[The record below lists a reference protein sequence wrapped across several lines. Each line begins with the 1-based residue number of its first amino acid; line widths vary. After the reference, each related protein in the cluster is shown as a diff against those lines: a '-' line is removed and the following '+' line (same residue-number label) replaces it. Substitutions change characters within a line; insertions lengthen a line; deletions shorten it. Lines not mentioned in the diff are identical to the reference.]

1 MQPDVVYIFFMHMLY
16 GAFGE
21 GAGNSFAAVIGVD
34 GNVGDEI
41 EAFLALPKR
50 DQAGIA
56 DDAPV
61 FLPDVTG
68 EGQAGTICHAVR
80 PFEKGAVTC
89 RAAHILHVPPAFV
102 VHGVGETGLD
112 QVCNGGQ
119 VAQYIERTQV
129 GVMLTSR
136 WDGDGRHCGYYI
148 IPTVIKCVF
157 GSAINFVRIASM
169 FITLEGPEGSGKT
182 SHIPHL
188 VEFLREKGHVV
199 FPTREP
205 GGTSISEQIR
215 DILHD
220 MKNAEM
226 HPRTETLL
234 YQAARAQIVEQV
246 IQPRLADGEIVISDR
261 YYDSTIA
268 YQGYGHQQN
277 LEDVRALVKYATGG
291 LTPDLTILLDLD
303 IEVGLKRKTQN
314 EVEWN
319 RMDAYTVEFH
329 KRVRAGYLEMVK
341 AEPQRWVVVNSD
353 QAWESVQAELRRV
366 IVEKLDKQV
375 GTG

>member
-1 MQPDVVYIFFMHMLY
+1 
-16 GAFGE
+16 
-21 GAGNSFAAVIGVD
+21 
-34 GNVGDEI
+34 
-41 EAFLALPKR
+41 
-50 DQAGIA
+50 
-56 DDAPV
+56 
-61 FLPDVTG
+61 
-68 EGQAGTICHAVR
+68 
-80 PFEKGAVTC
+80 
-89 RAAHILHVPPAFV
+89 
-102 VHGVGETGLD
+102 
-112 QVCNGGQ
+112 
-119 VAQYIERTQV
+119 
-129 GVMLTSR
+129 
-136 WDGDGRHCGYYI
+136 
-148 IPTVIKCVF
+148 
-157 GSAINFVRIASM
+157 M

-277 LEDVRALVKYATGG
+277 LDDIRALVKYATGG

-329 KRVRAGYLEMVK
+329 KRVRNGYLEMVK
-341 AEPQRWVVVNSD
+341 AEPNRWVVVD
-353 QAWESVQAELRRV
+353 AGQAWESVQAGLRRV
-366 IVEKLDKQV
+366 ILEKL
-375 GTG
+375 GG

>member
-1 MQPDVVYIFFMHMLY
+1 
-16 GAFGE
+16 
-21 GAGNSFAAVIGVD
+21 
-34 GNVGDEI
+34 
-41 EAFLALPKR
+41 
-50 DQAGIA
+50 
-56 DDAPV
+56 
-61 FLPDVTG
+61 
-68 EGQAGTICHAVR
+68 
-80 PFEKGAVTC
+80 
-89 RAAHILHVPPAFV
+89 
-102 VHGVGETGLD
+102 
-112 QVCNGGQ
+112 
-119 VAQYIERTQV
+119 
-129 GVMLTSR
+129 
-136 WDGDGRHCGYYI
+136 
-148 IPTVIKCVF
+148 
-157 GSAINFVRIASM
+157 M

-188 VEFLREKGHVV
+188 VEFLREKGYTV

-215 DILHD
+215 DVLHD

-246 IQPRLADGEIVISDR
+246 IKPRLADGEIVLSDR

-277 LEDVRALVKYATGG
+277 LDEVRALVKYATGG

-303 IEVGLKRKTQN
+303 VEVGLKRKTQN

-329 KRVRAGYLEMVK
+329 RRVRAGYLEMVK
-341 AEPQRWVVVNSD
+341 AEPKRWVVVNSE
-353 QAWESVQAELRRV
+353 QAWESVQAELRKV
-366 IVEKLDKQV
+366 ILGKLGK
-375 GTG
+375 

>member
-1 MQPDVVYIFFMHMLY
+1 
-16 GAFGE
+16 
-21 GAGNSFAAVIGVD
+21 
-34 GNVGDEI
+34 
-41 EAFLALPKR
+41 
-50 DQAGIA
+50 
-56 DDAPV
+56 
-61 FLPDVTG
+61 
-68 EGQAGTICHAVR
+68 
-80 PFEKGAVTC
+80 
-89 RAAHILHVPPAFV
+89 
-102 VHGVGETGLD
+102 
-112 QVCNGGQ
+112 
-119 VAQYIERTQV
+119 
-129 GVMLTSR
+129 
-136 WDGDGRHCGYYI
+136 
-148 IPTVIKCVF
+148 
-157 GSAINFVRIASM
+157 M

-188 VEFLREKGHVV
+188 VEFLREKGHIV

-215 DILHD
+215 DVLHD

-246 IQPRLADGEIVISDR
+246 IKPRLADGEIVISDR

-277 LEDVRALVKYATGG
+277 LDEVRALVKYATGG

-303 IEVGLKRKTQN
+303 VEVGLKRKTQN

-329 KRVRAGYLEMVK
+329 RRVRAGYLEMVK
-341 AEPQRWVVVNSD
+341 AELQRWVVVNSE
-353 QAWESVQAELRRV
+353 QAWESVQAELRKV
-366 IVEKLDKQV
+366 ILEKLAK
-375 GTG
+375 